1 MKLELLLLYLL
12 AYVSFA
18 DLLASLSAY
27 IADPDRLFTFRIP
40 LLSCSPQTGKPEVV
54 TLAL

>member
-12 AYVSFA
+12 AYASFG

-27 IADPDRLFTFRIP
+27 IADPNRP
-40 LLSCSPQTGKPEVV
+40 LLCWSPKTGKPEVV
-54 TLAL
+54 TNHI

>member
-12 AYVSFA
+12 AYVPFG

-27 IADPDRLFTFRIP
+27 VADPDHLFTYSIP
-40 LLSCSPQTGKPEVV
+40 LFSRSPQTG
-54 TLAL
+54 L